1 MRAMRVALLAAPA
14 LILLF
19 AGSAGAESIVCERRV
34 VLGVPLHA
42 ITVDLNDPHVK
53 VSSQLAAGFPGGDEP
68 FTSMVKRSGAIA
80 AVTGTYFSTISRLP
94 VGDVVIDGALR
105 YFGGFGTAVALTP
118 GNQVTFKRVPFG
130 RHVDWR
136 EQETVVSSGP
146 RLVHEGQVAVDAR
159 AEGFSDPRVLSR
171 AWRVAVGLTPG
182 RKLLLVAVTRKLTL
196 TELARIMERLGCREA
211 INMDGGSSTAMYYR
225 GRMVTAPSRRLVN
238 LLTVHEN
245 VPRSARYAGA
255 PPRERIARHEKIR
268 KERAF
273 AYYQQAQ
280 DLRRQ
285 GQFGFAAGSLKFA
298 CFLDPTNAS
307 YHAALGEAQLQVG
320 DTRGAAGAFTNAGRA
335 YVAKR
340 QSAKAVAQLRRAL
353 DLSPLHVPAR
363 ETLAQAYERDGFTKL
378 ATQERRLAAMA
389 RLKLA
394 TPSTNWPQMHELA
407 RQLTEPSLTLLS
419 AVRTQKP
426 AQRRPYRFTG
436 ELSGNVY
443 RDASLGLVLQA
454 PPGWQ
459 LVRPKGKEALELHSL
474 TQPGYCTIQVLP
486 TAGSVRLPEF
496 VTACHSGSFSVEVSE
511 RPATAAGLP
520 AYDATRQQVVSGKTI
535 ASSSVAAQQGDR
547 VFILSLTQ
555 QSTLSAR
562 ARAAFR
568 SLLTRLRIHAP
579 RRGDDAPRREDGR
592 EGN

>member
-1 MRAMRVALLAAPA
+1 MRAVLLAVPA
-14 LILLF
+14 LTF
-19 AGSAGAESIVCERRV
+19 AGSAGSAATQSVFCENRV
-34 VLGVPLHA
+34 VLGVPLHL
-42 ITVDLNDPHVK
+42 ITVNLNDRRIK
-53 VSSQLAAGFPGGDEP
+53 ISSQLAAGFPGGDEP
-68 FTSMVKRSGAIA
+68 FASMVKRSGAVA

-94 VGDVVIDGALR
+94 VGDVVIDGSLR

-118 GNQVTFKRVPFG
+118 GNEVTFKRVPFG

-136 EQETVVSSGP
+136 EHETVISSGP
-146 RLVHEGQVAVDAR
+146 RLVHQGQVAVNAR
-159 AEGFSDPRVLSR
+159 AEGFFDPHVLTR
-171 AWRVAVGLTPG
+171 AWRVAVGLTPA

-196 TELARIMERLGCREA
+196 TELAKLMRRLGCQEA

-225 GRMVTAPSRRLVN
+225 GRILTAPSRRLVN
-238 LLTVHEN
+238 LLTVHEG

-273 AYYQQAQ
+273 ANYQQAQ
-280 DLRRQ
+280 RLRKQ

-307 YHAALGEAQLQVG
+307 YHVALGEALLRAG
-320 DTRGAAGAFTNAGRA
+320 DTRGAAGAFTTAGRL
-335 YVAKR
+335 YVAKKLTE
-340 QSAKAVAQLRRAL
+340 KAVAQLRRAL

-378 ATQERRLAAMA
+378 AAQERRLAAMS

-419 AVRTQKP
+419 AVRPQQP

-443 RDASLGLVLQA
+443 RDASLGLVLRA

-459 LVRPKGKEALELHSL
+459 LVRPEGKETLELHSL
-474 TQPGYCTIQVLP
+474 TQPGYCTIQALP
-486 TAGSVRLPEF
+486 TAGAVRLPEF
-496 VTACHSGSFSVEVSE
+496 VAACHAGSFSVEVSE
-511 RPATAAGLP
+511 HPATAAGLP
-520 AYDATRQQVVSGKTI
+520 AYDATRQQVVSGTTI
-535 ASSSVAAQQGDR
+535 ASSSIAAQQGDR
-547 VFILSLTQ
+547 VFIVSLSQ
-555 QSTLSAR
+555 QSTFSER
-562 ARAAFR
+562 ARAAVL
-568 SLLTRLRIHAP
+568 SLLAKLRLQTP
-579 RRGDDAPRREDGR
+579 RRRDGR
-592 EGN
+592 EER